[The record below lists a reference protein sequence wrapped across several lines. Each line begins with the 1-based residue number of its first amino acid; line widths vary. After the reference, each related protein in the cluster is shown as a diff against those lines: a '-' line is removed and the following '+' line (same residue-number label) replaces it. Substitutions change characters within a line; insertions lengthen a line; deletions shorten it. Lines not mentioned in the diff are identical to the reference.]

1 MNFFRRF
8 LIVIQ
13 SALFFGVAFDARAV
27 EAPFRF
33 FDPLRKAGMN
43 AYSESYTAIVH
54 SATASGRNP
63 IIYIAV
69 LILNQLLGFLAL
81 IVLVLI
87 LYAGFTWM
95 TARGEEEKVEHAKET
110 ISRAVIGLVII
121 VAAWAITSY
130 IVSTLLAVTSPD
142 IQ

>member
-1 MNFFRRF
+1 MKSFRHL
-8 LIVIQ
+8 LIAIQ
-13 SALFFGVAFDARAV
+13 SALFFGIAFAAHAV

-33 FDPLRKAGMN
+33 FDPLRKAGLN
-43 AYSESYTAIVH
+43 AFNESYTSIVH

-81 IVLVLI
+81 IVLGLI
-87 LYAGFTWM
+87 LYAGFMWM

-110 ISRAVIGLVII
+110 ITRAVVGLVII

-130 IVSTLLAVTSPD
+130 VVSTLLEVTSPD
-142 IQ
+142 I